1 MFELNTELLLDAIA
15 KAEEISSTEEEVEEA
30 IADMAKNYNMEPDQ
44 IRQFVNV
51 DVVRTDLAR
60 RKAAQVIRE
69 NAVKK
74 APAAP
79 AEEEK
84 SAE

>member
-1 MFELNTELLLDAIA
+1 MYYLIKETLRPC
-15 KAEEISSTEEEVEEA
+15 KAEEISSTDEEVEEA
-30 IADMAKNYNMEPDQ
+30 IADMAKNYSMEPDQ

-60 RKAAQVIRE
+60 RKAAQVIRD

-74 APAAP
+74 APAE
-79 AEEEK
+79 AEK
-84 SAE
+84 TAE